1 MHEAFDPLTEVR
13 AERFRALVAELMP
26 KIKRVSPELTDDQLR
41 AAAELG
47 LLSSTLAVAAWG
59 AAAELMAEYRLADE
73 ELGKNAL

>member
-1 MHEAFDPLTEVR
+1 MHEAFDPLTEGR

-41 AAAELG
+41 AAAEL
-47 LLSSTLAVAAWG
+47 
-59 AAAELMAEYRLADE
+59 MAEYRLADE

>member
-13 AERFRALVAELMP
+13 AERYRALVEELLP
-26 KIKRVSPELTDDQLR
+26 KIRRVSPELTDAQL
-41 AAAELG
+41 L
-47 LLSSTLAVAAWG
+47 